1 MYGRPRF
8 HHAANQ
14 LILLGF
20 ALALSLASPAARA
33 DRIQLRDGSH
43 LKGALLDDLETSA
56 TIRVLIENSARPLVF
71 HRDQIVRVIPE
82 PDVFDDYF
90 AIRDSFPNTA
100 DGQFKL
106 GQWCE
111 QHSLS
116 GLAPTHYTA
125 AVQLDKNHAE
135 ANKKLGH
142 VLHEGAWITH
152 DELKRAQGLVLRDG
166 QWISAD
172 ELERRNFLRSESAAH
187 DKWTRQLDLLRR
199 HLKAGPAEERQIAE
213 NQLFAID
220 DPAAVPALLEVF
232 GREELPLRALLVR
245 RLAAAPWPEARLA
258 LARLALV
265 ETDATLWNQILLDLE
280 ARPDTEI
287 AKIFIAAL
295 DTRNL
300 SQAARA
306 ARALARL
313 KTRSAVPALIQALVK
328 VEVRMVPVPVTG
340 RAVGPGAPSPTPNY
354 TGLIGQ
360 AYVAN
365 VEPVVGE
372 GVIAYRPIVSNI
384 GSGVT
389 TGGTSYP
396 NNQPATPTFSL
407 PSPARFYYP
416 NKEVLTALEEIT
428 GRNFGYDKTAWNR
441 WLETSF
447 RVEQQPARR
456 VLEP

>member
-1 MYGRPRF
+1 MAMYGQPRF
-8 HHAANQ
+8 PTANR

-20 ALALSLASPAARA
+20 ALALASPEALA

-43 LKGALLDDLETSA
+43 LKGALLDDLKTSA

-71 HRDQIVRVIPE
+71 NRDQIVRVTPE
-82 PDVFDDYF
+82 SDVFDDYF

-100 DGQFKL
+100 EGQFKL

-111 QHSLS
+111 QHHLS
-116 GLAPTHYTA
+116 GLAPTHYRA

-142 VLHEGAWITH
+142 ILHEGAWITH
-152 DELKRAQGLVLRDG
+152 DDLKRSQGLVLRDG
-166 QWISAD
+166 HWISAD
-172 ELERRNFLRSESAAH
+172 EQERRNFLRSENDAH
-187 DKWTRQLDLLRR
+187 ATWTRQLDLIRR
-199 HLKAGPAEERQIAE
+199 HLKVGPAEDRQHAE
-213 NQLFAID
+213 TQLFAID
-220 DPAAVPALLEVF
+220 DPAAIPAMLEVF
-232 GREELPLRALLVR
+232 GNEELPLRALLVR

-258 LARLALV
+258 LARLALA
-265 ETDATLWNQILLDLE
+265 ETDATLWNQILSDLE
-280 ARPDTEI
+280 APPDPEVP
-287 AKIFIAAL
+287 KIFVAAL

-300 SQAARA
+300 AQAARA

-313 KTRSAVPALIQALVK
+313 KTRAAVPALIQALVK
-328 VEVRMVPVPVTG
+328 VEVRMVPVPVKG
-340 RAVGPGAPSPTPNY
+340 RAVGPGAPSPNPGY

-372 GVIAYRPIVSNI
+372 GVVAYRPIVSTV

-389 TGGTSYP
+389 TGGNGYANS
-396 NNQPATPTFSL
+396 QPVTPTFSL
-407 PSPARFYYP
+407 PSPVRFYYP